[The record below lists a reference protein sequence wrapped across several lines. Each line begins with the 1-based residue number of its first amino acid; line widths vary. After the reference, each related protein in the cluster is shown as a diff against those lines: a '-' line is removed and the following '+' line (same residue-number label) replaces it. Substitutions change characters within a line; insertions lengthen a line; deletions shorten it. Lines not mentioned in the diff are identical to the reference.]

1 MEKSL
6 SQMVREFEIERSSII
21 KKCKTELESS
31 EIELEKLNQTL
42 AMKSK
47 EMNKIKKLA
56 KNIIEQRTDIERFF
70 LDSIDFVKKQIITN
84 R

>member
-6 SQMVREFEIERSSII
+6 SQMVREFEIERNSII

>member
-1 MEKSL
+1 
-6 SQMVREFEIERSSII
+6 MVREFEIERNSII